1 MVRVPYNGMQ
11 YEIVRASL
19 GINTFQWYVYDS
31 AGFLDA
37 QGYVTT
43 GYNAA
48 VNAAKAH
55 IDAASGAPGG
65 GDIGDITYPDLDPD
79 PKPPSQGVPVQPINP
94 VKPIGVVYPHM
105 MYDCKTGK
113 GYQAYNR
120 DDHERYRKLGYVHN
134 LSECEVLPPSEDDS
148 PGSSGDNGILETAGV
163 FVVGVAKGTLIAAVP
178 ITAMAVAVGFMRRI
192 VRFGVGVGS

>member
-1 MVRVPYNGMQ
+1 MVRVPYNGME
-11 YEIVRASL
+11 YEVVRASL

-31 AGFLDA
+31 AGFLDG

-48 VNAAKAH
+48 VNAAKAY
-55 IDAASGAPGG
+55 IDVASGAVP
-65 GDIGDITYPDLDPD
+65 GDIGDIEYDDLPETT
-79 PKPPSQGVPVQPINP
+79 PITPVKPIGPPPGP
-94 VKPIGVVYPHM
+94 VKPIGVVYPHT

-113 GYQAYNR
+113 GYQARNR
-120 DDHERYRKLGYVHN
+120 DDHERYEKLGYVHD
-134 LSECEVLPPSEDDS
+134 LSECPIVSD
-148 PGSSGDNGILETAGV
+148 GDNKILETAGV

>member
-1 MVRVPYNGMQ
+1 LVRVPYNGME
-11 YEIVRASL
+11 YEVVRASL

-31 AGFLDA
+31 AGFLDG

-48 VNAAKAH
+48 VNAAKAY
-55 IDAASGAPGG
+55 IDVASGAVP
-65 GDIGDITYPDLDPD
+65 GDIGEIEYDDLPETKPITPV
-79 PKPPSQGVPVQPINP
+79 KPIGPPQADP
-94 VKPIGVVYPHM
+94 VKPIGVVYPHT

-113 GYQAYNR
+113 GYQARSR
-120 DDHERYRKLGYVHN
+120 DDHERYKKLGYVHD
-134 LSECEVLPPSEDDS
+134 LSECPISPPSK
-148 PGSSGDNGILETAGV
+148 GDNPILETAGV

-192 VRFGVGVGS
+192 VRFGVGVSG

>member
-1 MVRVPYNGMQ
+1 MQ

-65 GDIGDITYPDLDPD
+65 GDIGDSEYDDS
-79 PKPPSQGVPVQPINP
+79 KPIQGVPVRPVNP
-94 VKPIGVVYPHM
+94 VKPVGITYPHM

-113 GYQAYNR
+113 GYMAYRR

-134 LSECEVLPPSEDDS
+134 LSECEVLPPTEDDS
-148 PGSSGDNGILETAGV
+148 SESSGDNGILETAGV

>member
-19 GINTFQWYVYDS
+19 GINTFQWYVYASSGYFD
-31 AGFLDA
+31 G

-48 VNAAKAH
+48 VSAAKAY
-55 IDAASGAPGG
+55 IDSRSNAPGG
-65 GDIGDITYPDLDPD
+65 EDIGDGGSEYTGER
-79 PKPPSQGVPVQPINP
+79 PPTQGLPVRPVNP
-94 VKPIGVVYPHM
+94 VKPVGITYPHM

-113 GYQAYNR
+113 GYMAYRR

-148 PGSSGDNGILETAGV
+148 PESSGDNGLLETAGV

-192 VRFGVGVGS
+192 VRFGVGVSS